1 MRKSPASNALFLSL
15 RDQSLSPI
23 AIRSIKIPT
32 DDIASTSMPSELW
45 GNGVGL
51 ERGGGVGAIGTAEA
65 LSGKFHKRVDRAKV
79 VNRTAVCECCDQT

>member
-1 MRKSPASNALFLSL
+1 
-15 RDQSLSPI
+15 
-23 AIRSIKIPT
+23 
-32 DDIASTSMPSELW
+32 MPSELW